1 MLYQR
6 IYSVYFTAHNAEE
19 IRKLAIKKIDNPE
32 TFDLLRH
39 PNKGGLYDLAL
50 GPNEKDDIC
59 DTCSLGHIKCP
70 GHFGYIE
77 LPLPVYHPMFFKLMI
92 SILRGS
98 CFNCHRLVQK
108 SCQLKL
114 FIRQCN
120 LLEKGFLS
128 EAAALNEL
136 YDYYTAEAR
145 ANISS
150 DSNVQMMVCSKIESY
165 YESVVNNSP
174 SEQRSSTK
182 NLLQYRQDLL
192 KKFIKS
198 VLLKKVKECPHC
210 TMIKRDIR
218 SEYNIRLYFSSASQ
232 KSIQKAIHDLKNLKP
247 EIKPS
252 KIEDNFPDEEDEEE
266 QNNDDFDE
274 DDYCPKLQNRKKNK
288 SGNSSIVKENFK
300 ENEDRYNEYKKL
312 GLEEYITPEEVKK
325 HLIELWNT
333 EYSVLNALFGSF
345 NSPSCQS
352 RQTSPEMF
360 FLDVIAV
367 PPSKFRPMSYRDEK
381 KFENPETENMCKIL
395 WNCKFIHELL
405 NRLKLPTDDKPY
417 VPVAFVSTSVSQS
430 KRKVIPGS
438 SHKEQLQNAWE
449 ELQSSVNTL
458 MDNTLNKLDNK
469 NIPGIRQLLEK
480 KEGLFRKNM
489 MGKRVNFACRSVI
502 SPDPFINMDEVG
514 IPLVFAKKLTYVQ
527 PVTTWNLSKLK
538 QMVINGPNKWPGA
551 TMVEYE
557 DGRKTI
563 LSDDE
568 YERRAVAK
576 QLLSS
581 SHENNLKIGR
591 TKNYQ
596 SKKVYRHLIDGD
608 VLLLNRQPTLHR
620 PSIMAH
626 KAKVLTNERTLRM
639 HYANCKSY
647 NADFDGDEMNAH
659 FPQNELGRSEA
670 YNLVSTH
677 YNYLSPKD
685 GKPLAGLIQD
695 HIVSGVWMTSRD
707 KFFKRDEYQQLI
719 FNALID
725 SPNKI
730 KTLPPCII
738 KPVPLWSG
746 KQIFSSVLLNII
758 PDGLIPLN
766 MTGNKA
772 KLTDSNWAK
781 DNKVLGCS
789 DKDPFL
795 TEGQVIIRGGELMTG
810 ILDKTQYGS
819 TQFGLVHCVYELYG
833 GKISGLLLSVLAR
846 LFTAYLQHTGF
857 SLGIEDILVFPKS
870 DAKRKEII
878 DEGKRCGD
886 ESAMEALNVKER
898 DQLEE
903 CLQKAHF
910 TNKGVELAQ
919 LDLSMK
925 TRTDKITNKINS
937 ECINGLLKKFPE
949 NALQLM
955 VQSGAKGSA
964 VNCTQ
969 ISCLLGQIELE
980 GRRPPLTI
988 SGRSLPSFQPY
999 DTSPRAGGFVN
1010 GRFLTGIRP
1019 QEYFFHCMAG
1029 REGLVDTAVKTS
1041 RSGYL
1046 QRCLIKHLEALRVEY
1061 DMTVRDGDGS
1071 VIQFLYG
1078 DDGIDVL
1085 QNQFLKKEQYTTII
1099 QNYKAYEMLLKPLEM
1114 QKHVDLTKAMKI
1126 QKKCYRWKKH
1136 NGIPF
1141 SSLCSH
1147 LRTSPFNYF
1156 ESEKKRKFKKKY
1168 SSSNINKF
1176 GRSEVELKLLEK
1188 WYKIEDQ
1195 NRYLSKCRPCP
1206 DTVLSLCN
1214 PSCYFGS
1221 VSEKFRDEL
1230 DEYIRLN
1237 PDSILSD
1244 NNEENERK
1252 ISPET
1257 FRPFMYA
1264 KYLRSVVH
1272 PGEAVGL
1279 LASQSIG
1286 EPSTQMTLNTF
1297 HFAGQSD
1304 MNVTLGIPRLREILM
1319 TASENIQTP
1328 QMDILV
1334 CTGKDD
1340 EAKKI
1345 CKHLNKVNLI
1355 QVIKHLSVFE
1365 CLTRKYDDNTLCRQF
1380 RIRIEFLPENIYVDN
1395 YDVNPVS
1402 IIKYVETVFIK
1413 KLCIH
1418 ILKVMKDKEKQKLIE
1433 SHTTRLPSAPANN
1446 DEDSRNPPDEP
1457 DDAADLSDDEFGDG
1471 DAAATKEMNRKKQF
1485 SSYDDPEEREEE
1497 LEETSEIFSANIKQE
1512 PFEDYEEENAEE
1524 LNVDSDQKPKKGI
1537 NEIHMDP
1544 RVANVLKRD
1553 RHITGYLVDTQN
1565 QWFEVTLQ
1573 FPLAGSKLMMT
1584 SIIEKLAEK
1593 SIVHE
1598 APGISRSMLKE
1609 SKKQGETGRLRIKTE
1624 GVNIQELW
1632 KYPNVLNLNT
1642 IYSNDIHAIAKAYG
1656 IEAARSVLIK
1666 EVQDVFQVYGI
1677 QIDPRHL
1684 SMIGD
1689 YMTFEGVYKSFNRN
1703 AIQPNPFPFQK
1714 MSFETSINFLRSAT
1728 AFGELDD
1735 LGSPSSRIVV
1745 GRVIG
1750 TGTGMVD
1757 LLPKLT
1763 V

>member
-98 CFNCHRLVQK
+98 CFN
-108 SCQLKL
+108 
-114 FIRQCN
+114 F
-120 LLEKGFLS
+120 
-128 EAAALNEL
+128 
-136 YDYYTAEAR
+136 
-145 ANISS
+145 
-150 DSNVQMMVCSKIESY
+150 
-165 YESVVNNSP
+165 
-174 SEQRSSTK
+174 
-182 NLLQYRQDLL
+182 
-192 KKFIKS
+192 
-198 VLLKKVKECPHC
+198 KECPHC

-988 SGRSLPSFQPY
+988 SDWPVLSPDLNSNENVWGILAKRVYGKQFSNVNELKKAIVHVWKNISLADVRKHLESAPNQLF
-999 DTSPRAGGFVN
+999 
-1010 GRFLTGIRP
+1010 
-1019 QEYFFHCMAG
+1019 
-1029 REGLVDTAVKTS
+1029 EGLVDTAVKTS

-1195 NRYLSKCRPCP
+1195 NRSTSETDVDLEWPMKDLSAEWPMIKYLSKCRPCP

-1413 KLCIH
+1413 KL
-1418 ILKVMKDKEKQKLIE
+1418 
-1433 SHTTRLPSAPANN
+1433 SNN

-1512 PFEDYEEENAEE
+1512 PFEDYEEENVIFLFAEE

-1624 GVNIQELW
+1624 GVNIQQQLEQGFKGSLQQALRTG
-1632 KYPNVLNLNT
+1632 KYSLKFVLQSLLKGEVDF
-1642 IYSNDIHAIAKAYG
+1642 SFAEFE
-1656 IEAARSVLIK
+1656 IENRLSVSEK
-1666 EVQDVFQVYGI
+1666 SS
-1677 QIDPRHL
+1677 L
-1684 SMIGD
+1684 S
-1689 YMTFEGVYKSFNRN
+1689 TKSLGKSYLSLSK
-1703 AIQPNPFPFQK
+1703 NPK
-1714 MSFETSINFLRSAT
+1714 
-1728 AFGELDD
+1728 
-1735 LGSPSSRIVV
+1735 
-1745 GRVIG
+1745 
-1750 TGTGMVD
+1750 
-1757 LLPKLT
+1757 
-1763 V
+1763 